1 MDIQLLLVFI
11 LSLLTV
17 NLIIVGVYVVL
28 VLREFRQTLKKANGV
43 LDDVESI
50 TNAVTN
56 PLSALSG
63 IFAAILEGAK
73 VVKSIRGV
81 SSISK
86 DDD

>member
-43 LDDVESI
+43 LADVESI

-63 IFAAILEGAK
+63 IFAAVLEGVK

-86 DDD
+86 DD

>member
-28 VLREFRQTLKKANGV
+28 VLREFRQTLKKANSV
-43 LDDVESI
+43 LADVESI

-63 IFAAILEGAK
+63 IFAAVLEGVK

-86 DDD
+86 DD